1 MGSSSSRLVRST
13 SSSYPVATIA
23 SSSYPVATII
33 TLAEAVG
40 GLVGR
45 AFSLGCTG
53 ESVSRLQSHHFRHL
67 QHARFTRSSMDDA
80 IEGSLVNI
88 LKSFLM
94 LIHLMFSS
102 IN

>member
-1 MGSSSSRLVRST
+1 MGSSSSRLVGST

-45 AFSLGCTG
+45 ALGAPRQSVSSPAGSPRFIDSFDRSSETG
-53 ESVSRLQSHHFRHL
+53 ELPP
-67 QHARFTRSSMDDA
+67 
-80 IEGSLVNI
+80 
-88 LKSFLM
+88 
-94 LIHLMFSS
+94 
-102 IN
+102 